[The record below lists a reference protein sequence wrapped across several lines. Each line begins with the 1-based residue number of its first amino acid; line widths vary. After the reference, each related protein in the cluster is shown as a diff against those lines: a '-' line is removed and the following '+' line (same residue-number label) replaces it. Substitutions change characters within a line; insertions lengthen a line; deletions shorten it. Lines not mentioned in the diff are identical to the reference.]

1 MSATPLHMS
10 PAQLHD
16 YLSRA
21 RWFGGKGREFEVKE
35 QRSVPL
41 TESTWIELI
50 EVSYPTGDQE
60 CFQLPLVAYDWPQDR
75 LSHALIEFVDGHAIY
90 DAVHDREA
98 MAVWLKGFA
107 QRTRNGGLEFHLI
120 GEPDLDLT
128 AHSTLFQGEQ
138 SNSSVTFGESSQ
150 LKVFRKV
157 TPGVNPDVEI
167 LEALT
172 TADCPHIA
180 ALYGWVSLRDGDDTI
195 HLAILQE
202 FIRTATEGW
211 QVALASVRDLLAEGD
226 LHPDEVGGDFAGEAH
241 RLGMSI
247 CEIHLTMRNEMGEW
261 TTDGTSLA
269 TSMLARLDSAITAQ
283 PLIAEFRDQL
293 SEMFNRMQDIEEP
306 IVTQRIHGDLHLG
319 QTLRDTMAWK
329 VVDFE
334 GEPAKPLAHRQLPD
348 SPWRDVAGML
358 RSFDYA
364 ARAAADDVDPMGN
377 AATQAQ
383 YRAAEWR
390 ARNQAAFLA
399 GYTESLG
406 RELTPWEDTLLE
418 AYAADKTIYEAVYET
433 RNRPDWLHIP
443 LDALRRIS
451 TGQIREQHFDNPG

>member
-1 MSATPLHMS
+1 MQLDLRRWEGITPIELLGGVRFPEVGELPYLLTLGGYGFYWIRLPVSTPLQTQMAKEQCHECHS
-10 PAQLHD
+10 PPHEPGAASR
-16 YLSRA
+16 LSEPCP
-21 RWFGGKGREFEVKE
+21 WFGGKGREFEVKE

-195 HLAILQE
+195 HLAILQNS
-202 FIRTATEGW
+202 
-211 QVALASVRDLLAEGD
+211 SVR
-226 LHPDEVGGDFAGEAH
+226 PPKAGRSPWPVSVTCWQKAT
-241 RLGMSI
+241 
-247 CEIHLTMRNEMGEW
+247 CTQTKW
-261 TTDGTSLA
+261 AA
-269 TSMLARLDSAITAQ
+269 TSPERPTGSACPSARFTSRCATKWANGPPTALVWPHQCLLDLTRRS
-283 PLIAEFRDQL
+283 PH
-293 SEMFNRMQDIEEP
+293 NR
-306 IVTQRIHGDLHLG
+306 
-319 QTLRDTMAWK
+319 
-329 VVDFE
+329 
-334 GEPAKPLAHRQLPD
+334 
-348 SPWRDVAGML
+348 
-358 RSFDYA
+358 
-364 ARAAADDVDPMGN
+364 
-377 AATQAQ
+377 
-383 YRAAEWR
+383 
-390 ARNQAAFLA
+390 
-399 GYTESLG
+399 
-406 RELTPWEDTLLE
+406 
-418 AYAADKTIYEAVYET
+418 
-433 RNRPDWLHIP
+433 
-443 LDALRRIS
+443 
-451 TGQIREQHFDNPG
+451 